1 MTPIVTNKIEVHVYR
16 MRDHQPEFLVLHRA
30 PGQGID
36 DTWHAVYG
44 TVEPGES
51 GPQAA
56 LRELREETAQH
67 PSAFYQ
73 LDTVNTFYVAAE
85 DAIYHNRVFVAQI
98 EAGAEIRLNHEH
110 DNYEW
115 LEAEAAKQ
123 RFLWP
128 GQRRGIDEILSE
140 IITDR
145 PSRKFLEIP
154 L

>member
-1 MTPIVTNKIEVHVYR
+1 MTRIVCDKVEVHVYR
-16 MRDHQPEFLVLHRA
+16 MRDRQPEFLVLHRA

-36 DTWHAVYG
+36 DTWHAIYG
-44 TVEPGES
+44 TVEPGET

-56 LRELREETAQH
+56 LRELREETALH
-67 PSAFYQ
+67 PKVFYQ

-85 DAIYHNRVFVAQI
+85 DAIYHNRVFVAQV
-98 EAGAEIRLNHEH
+98 ELDVALQLNHEH
-110 DNYEW
+110 DDFEW
-115 LEAEAAKQ
+115 LSPEAAKE

-128 GQRRGIDEILSE
+128 GQRRGIEEIMTE
-140 IITDR
+140 IVADR